1 MDKNKILDYH
11 LVKKKIRRISLQII
25 ESNSIDDEIIIAG
38 IENNGYIIAKKI
50 CNEIKKISDKKIQLC
65 GIKIDKKNPRKEI
78 TVSLVEEQYKNKS
91 VVIVDDVLN
100 SGSTL
105 MYAVKYFL
113 DTKLKKLKTAVLV
126 DRNHKKY
133 PIKADYKGLSLSTSI
148 QNHVEVSINDNEIN
162 RFLVSKK
169 NLELLWNIC
178 QIPDFEKLFNDN
190 YLLLLKEIHLIFLK
204 LRIYYL

>member
-25 ESNSIDDEIIIAG
+25 ESNSIEDEIIIAG

-65 GIKIDKKNPRKEI
+65 SIKIDKKNPRKEI
-78 TVSLVEEQYKNKS
+78 TVSLVEEQYENKS

-162 RFLVSKK
+162 TYLV
-169 NLELLWNIC
+169 
-178 QIPDFEKLFNDN
+178 
-190 YLLLLKEIHLIFLK
+190 
-204 LRIYYL
+204 

>member
-38 IENNGYIIAKKI
+38 IENNGYVIAKKI

-78 TVSLVEEQYKNKS
+78 TVSLVDEEYKNKS
-91 VVIVDDVLN
+91 VIIVDDVLN
-100 SGSTL
+100 SGATL
-105 MYAVKYFL
+105 MYAAKYFL

-148 QNHVEVSINDNEIN
+148 QNHVEVSIDDNEIN
-162 RFLVSKK
+162 AYLV
-169 NLELLWNIC
+169 
-178 QIPDFEKLFNDN
+178 
-190 YLLLLKEIHLIFLK
+190 
-204 LRIYYL
+204 

>member
-1 MDKNKILDYH
+1 MDKNKILDYNQ
-11 LVKKKIRRISLQII
+11 VKKKIRRISLQII

-38 IENNGYIIAKKI
+38 IENNGYLIAKKI
-50 CNEIKKISDKKIQLC
+50 CNEIKKNSDKKIQLC
-65 GIKIDKKNPRKEI
+65 SIKIDKKNPRKEI
-78 TVSLVEEQYKNKS
+78 TLSLVEKQYENKS

-113 DTKLKKLKTAVLV
+113 DTKVKKLKTAVLV

-148 QNHVEVSINDNEIN
+148 QNHVEVSIAENEIN
-162 RFLVSKK
+162 AYLV
-169 NLELLWNIC
+169 
-178 QIPDFEKLFNDN
+178 
-190 YLLLLKEIHLIFLK
+190 
-204 LRIYYL
+204 

>member
-38 IENNGYIIAKKI
+38 IENNGYLIAKKI
-50 CNEIKKISDKKIQLC
+50 CNEIKKISNKKIQLC
-65 GIKIDKKNPRKEI
+65 CIKIDKKNPRKEI
-78 TVSLVEEQYKNKS
+78 TVSLVEEQYENKS

-162 RFLVSKK
+162 AYLV
-169 NLELLWNIC
+169 
-178 QIPDFEKLFNDN
+178 
-190 YLLLLKEIHLIFLK
+190 
-204 LRIYYL
+204 

>member
-1 MDKNKILDYH
+1 MVKKKILDYTQI
-11 LVKKKIRRISLQII
+11 KKKIERISLQII
-25 ESNSIDDEIIIAG
+25 ESNIDEDEIIIAG
-38 IENNGYIIAKKI
+38 IEKNGYLIAEKI
-50 CNEIKKISDKKIQLC
+50 SDEIKKFSEKKIQLC
-65 GIKIDKKNPRKEI
+65 NVKIDKKNPRKEI
-78 TVSLVEEQYKNKS
+78 TLSLVEEQYANMS

-148 QNHVEVSINDNEIN
+148 QNHVEVSIDDNEIKAY
-162 RFLVSKK
+162 LV
-169 NLELLWNIC
+169 
-178 QIPDFEKLFNDN
+178 
-190 YLLLLKEIHLIFLK
+190 
-204 LRIYYL
+204 

>member
-65 GIKIDKKNPRKEI
+65 SIKIDKKNPRKEI

-126 DRNHKKY
+126 DRNHKKF
-133 PIKADYKGLSLSTSI
+133 PIKVDYKGLSLSTSI
-148 QNHVEVSINDNEIN
+148 QNHVEVAIDDNQINAY
-162 RFLVSKK
+162 LV
-169 NLELLWNIC
+169 
-178 QIPDFEKLFNDN
+178 
-190 YLLLLKEIHLIFLK
+190 
-204 LRIYYL
+204 

>member
-25 ESNSIDDEIIIAG
+25 ESNSIEDEIIIAG

-65 GIKIDKKNPRKEI
+65 SIKIDKKNPIKEI
-78 TVSLVEEQYKNKS
+78 TVSLVEEQYENKS

-162 RFLVSKK
+162 AYLV
-169 NLELLWNIC
+169 
-178 QIPDFEKLFNDN
+178 
-190 YLLLLKEIHLIFLK
+190 
-204 LRIYYL
+204 

>member
-25 ESNSIDDEIIIAG
+25 ESNSIEDEIIIAG

-65 GIKIDKKNPRKEI
+65 SVKIDKKNPRKEI
-78 TVSLVEEQYKNKS
+78 TVSLVEEHYKNKS

-113 DTKLKKLKTAVLV
+113 ETKLKKLKTAVLV

-162 RFLVSKK
+162 AYLV
-169 NLELLWNIC
+169 
-178 QIPDFEKLFNDN
+178 
-190 YLLLLKEIHLIFLK
+190 
-204 LRIYYL
+204 

>member
-38 IENNGYIIAKKI
+38 IENNGYLIAKKI

-65 GIKIDKKNPRKEI
+65 SIKIDKKNPRKEI
-78 TVSLVEEQYKNKS
+78 IVSLVEEQYENKS

-126 DRNHKKY
+126 NRNHKKY

-162 RFLVSKK
+162 AYLV
-169 NLELLWNIC
+169 
-178 QIPDFEKLFNDN
+178 
-190 YLLLLKEIHLIFLK
+190 
-204 LRIYYL
+204 

>member
-1 MDKNKILDYH
+1 MDKKKILDYQ
-11 LVKKKIRRISLQII
+11 LVKKKITRISLQII
-25 ESNSIDDEIIIAG
+25 EANSIDNEVIIAG

-50 CNEIKKISDKKIQLC
+50 CNEIKKISDKKLQIC
-65 GIKIDKKNPRKEI
+65 SIKIDKKNPRKKI
-78 TVSLVEEQYKNKS
+78 TVSLVEEQYENKS

-148 QNHVEVSINDNEIN
+148 QNHVEVSINDDEIN
-162 RFLVSKK
+162 AYLV
-169 NLELLWNIC
+169 
-178 QIPDFEKLFNDN
+178 
-190 YLLLLKEIHLIFLK
+190 
-204 LRIYYL
+204 